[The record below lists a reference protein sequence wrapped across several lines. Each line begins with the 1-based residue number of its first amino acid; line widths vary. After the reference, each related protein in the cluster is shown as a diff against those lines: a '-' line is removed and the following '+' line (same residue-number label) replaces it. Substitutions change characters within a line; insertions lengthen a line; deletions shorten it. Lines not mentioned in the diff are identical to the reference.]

1 MLKNHK
7 WNGRTILA
15 WITIAVILLSFSGGA
30 AVLKYR
36 VNNNEKA
43 IAEIIVKQDEDHDI
57 LIDIRAIVRNIEK
70 TINNK

>member
-1 MLKNHK
+1 MSIKYKL
-7 WNGRTILA
+7 NGRTILA
-15 WITIAVILLSFSGGA
+15 WVTMAVILSSIGGTA

-43 IAEIIVKQDEDHDI
+43 IAEIVVKQDDDHDI

-70 TINNK
+70 NLNNK